1 MQNIDCKLLCCSCL
15 FFKARSI
22 IITFSFWIYISKY
35 SLNCSSIILYINI
48 KLIDA
53 IIDIVKSKYYFSL
66 PGIYNQY
73 SPLVWASLQKE
84 TDSTFCVYFTRKNV
98 RYRRIYKLWN
108 SFRIL
113 NMEQQSAISAINMYN
128 IKVFFIFIK

>member
-1 MQNIDCKLLCCSCL
+1 M
-15 FFKARSI
+15 
-22 IITFSFWIYISKY
+22 
-35 SLNCSSIILYINI
+35 NI

-53 IIDIVKSKYYFSL
+53 IKDIVKSKYYFL
-66 PGIYNQY
+66 LTGIYNQY

-113 NMEQQSAISAINMYN
+113 NVEQQSAISAINMHY
-128 IKVFFIFIK
+128 IKVILSLLSKPVFI

>member
-1 MQNIDCKLLCCSCL
+1 MQNIDCKRLCCSCL

-22 IITFSFWIYISKY
+22 ITFNFWIYISKY
-35 SLNCSSIILYINI
+35 SLICSSIIVYMNI

-66 PGIYNQY
+66 PRIYNQY
-73 SPLVWASLQKE
+73 SPLVWVSLQKE

-98 RYRRIYKLWN
+98 RYRCIYKLWT

-113 NMEQQSAISAINMYN
+113 NMEQQSAISAINMHY

>member
-1 MQNIDCKLLCCSCL
+1 MQNIDCKRLCCSCL

-22 IITFSFWIYISKY
+22 IITFNFWIYISKY
-35 SLNCSSIILYINI
+35 SLICSSIIVYMNI

-53 IIDIVKSKYYFSL
+53 IIDMVKSKYYFSL
-66 PGIYNQY
+66 PRIYYQY
-73 SPLVWASLQKE
+73 SPLVWVSLQKE

-98 RYRRIYKLWN
+98 RYRCIYKLWT

-113 NMEQQSAISAINMYN
+113 NMEQQSAISAINMHY